1 MKESEKT
8 SILSVT
14 FLGKMKFV
22 VDSSGAK
29 PMDRTEIYGEMHL
42 NGA

>member
-1 MKESEKT
+1 MKESEKN

-14 FLGKMKFV
+14 FLRKMKFV
-22 VDSSGAK
+22 VDSSGAERL
-29 PMDRTEIYGEMHL
+29 DRTEIYGEMHL